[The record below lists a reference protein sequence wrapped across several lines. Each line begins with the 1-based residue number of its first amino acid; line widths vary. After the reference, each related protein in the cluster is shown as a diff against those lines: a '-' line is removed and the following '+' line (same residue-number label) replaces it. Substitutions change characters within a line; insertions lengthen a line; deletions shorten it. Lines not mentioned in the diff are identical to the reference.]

1 MNPTSVVVLGLVAAV
16 ILATVV
22 SAAGIGAGGESKLAT
37 RCGSAPFRQFD
48 FFAGYWDT
56 YDAGSPSTVVARNKV
71 TSILDGCVIREDYR
85 QNDGMHGESL
95 SIYDTARDQWHQTWV
110 TNRGKLLQLDGHL
123 TGDSM
128 ILTGTE
134 TAPDGTSSLLR
145 GSWRPDA
152 GAVRETAERSTDGG
166 KTWKLVFD
174 IVFRPHVQGGD

>member
-1 MNPTSVVVLGLVAAV
+1 MNPTSVVVLGLAAAV

-48 FFAGYWDT
+48 FFAGDWDT

-71 TSILDGCVIREDYR
+71 TIILDGCVIREDYR
-85 QNDGMHGESL
+85 QNDGMHGESF

-134 TAPDGTSSLLR
+134 TAPGGTSSLLR
-145 GSWRPDA
+145 GTWRPDA
-152 GAVRETAERSTDGG
+152 RAVRETAERSTDGG
-166 KTWKLVFD
+166 KTWKPVFD